1 MVRTKQRWTTIRLS
15 CEQDVEFE
23 SLSRRKHIDK
33 NRLSSVLGERR
44 QRWHGIEASDILTA
58 VQDCVETTFGLVG
71 EAKLAQGVSV
81 SYWNSTLGVFTL
93 KTLWAHHDM
102 IRVALLFLS
111 RVDHISVRP
120 QVIGDSATFVQ
131 AQRLL
136 LRHLHEWLRDHYTL
150 LPK

>member
-71 EAKLAQGVSV
+71 EAKLAQGVSGTRLWVTPSEPVFVAV

-93 KTLWAHHDM
+93 KTLWVSPDCMDDYIVNSNRLIM
-102 IRVALLFLS
+102 I
-111 RVDHISVRP
+111 
-120 QVIGDSATFVQ
+120 
-131 AQRLL
+131 
-136 LRHLHEWLRDHYTL
+136 
-150 LPK
+150 